1 MGLNQPLMAALVPDD
16 SQLHFELPKNIF
28 YQAKQ
33 VFFKSKPCLVR
44 RRDQVQGGHAGP

>member
-16 SQLHFELPKNIF
+16 SQLHFELPKIF
-28 YQAKQ
+28 FINQSKS
-33 VFFKSKPCLVR
+33 FFKSQPCLVR